1 MGHNLKAIMKVMQ
14 FAIRRGKTM
23 FNLHSL
29 IRNETISS
37 KLLKYHLDKS
47 HYKQR
52 AEQFD
57 TTSMIP
63 WCSLNNAK
71 KQSWHENRLKKV
83 EPCT

>member
-1 MGHNLKAIMKVMQ
+1 MGHNLKSIMKVMR

-37 KLLKYHLDKS
+37 KLLKYNLDNDKTS
-47 HYKQR
+47 SRYKQR

-57 TTSMIP
+57 TNSMIP
-63 WCSLNNAK
+63 WCALNNAK
-71 KQSWHENRLKKV
+71 KMKSW
-83 EPCT
+83 